1 MESATQHKQHIS
13 KETAQR
19 IKEAAERGLI
29 EVASKYLAFK
39 KKGVDHVADCPLCG
53 AKGKF
58 SVSATKDIWKCWKC
72 DEGGIGAIDFLMKTQ
87 DLSYPDA
94 LKIVAREFNVDL
106 GNDTEGSDVMKSTVS
121 KKPFRDLQL
130 LASGIPADAVKWNEK
145 IGSGKVIERSRY
157 EQGSVNEMFNL
168 NAGDDMILNYLDL
181 KGEAVMYNDAKGKT
195 KRYFRVRWQNP
206 ELHKSKA
213 GKPMKY
219 QSPSRSSSQLWLP
232 NAIIAAY
239 SSHQTFETLYVTE
252 GEKKADKMTLHG
264 LQTVG
269 IGGIH
274 NLTFE
279 GMSSQ
284 LEMLL
289 KRCEVKNVVF
299 LLDSDWQGL
308 SKNED
313 NVDWRP
319 KTFASAVVKFRDY
332 FYGYKNAGI
341 ELRIFFAYGKD
352 VVLKGADD
360 LLVHQFLG
368 KEIELEADFERAR
381 IDREGKGQYV
391 NVHEITLT
399 SPQKIY
405 EHWHLH
411 NAQSFLDFHKDA
423 LKLRRE
429 FVYNKQRWTWN
440 EEAEGGA
447 RFEMVDKILEY
458 EKYWTIEEVPT
469 RTGMREALSFNYYN
483 CLQFLRNRG
492 FGLYDLGKN
501 KYRMIRTEGKVVK
514 EVDHHRIQQFIK
526 AFTEDLG
533 EIGVLNM
540 ILKGGTQ
547 YLGPDK
553 LSNMYYTA
561 PEFSEPEKEAQY
573 LYFPK
578 KYWKITADGIEEHP
592 LSELPKTIWADK
604 IINFEPSL
612 LAKPLVSISRV
623 KGGDTEGWS
632 IQTSEEGKKTDMY
645 QFMLATSN
653 FWWRK
658 NEVMQK
664 GENGR
669 DVIVPRSDGGEL
681 LTAQERQDL
690 ITHVVCKMIAA
701 GYVLHEYRNKAQ
713 MKAIIAM
720 DGIESEVG
728 KSQGGSGKS
737 IYATMFE
744 HLMPTV
750 VIDGKKRNI
759 AEDPHIYDGVDERTN
774 ILVFDDCRVN
784 LDFEHFFSQIT
795 RGVEVNQKGQ
805 RRFNIPAPKF
815 IFSTN
820 HAIRGSDNSTMRR
833 QYLLGFSDYFNAART
848 PQDTFGRLMFNE
860 WDYEEW
866 NRFYNFM
873 ATCIQTYLKF
883 PDLNK
888 YTIPTADLEKRKLRQ
903 EIGENFLE
911 FAELYFSADED
922 GDPFNNDP
930 QCYRN
935 LAVEKRK
942 VLIDYTDAFPNDKKY
957 MDEKR
962 IKEKVRLY
970 CKYMGFE
977 FNPTAGTDGRVK
989 FGKTEYLLVT
999 DENFDRKNVRRV
1011 G

>member
-1 MESATQHKQHIS
+1 MQNSATIYIADD
-13 KETAQR
+13 TADKINDTAVLLDVVGQ
-19 IKEAAERGLI
+19 
-29 EVASKYLAFK
+29 YLKLK
-39 KKGVDHVADCPLCG
+39 KKGSAHVADCPCCG
-53 AKGKF
+53 AKEKF
-58 SVSATKDIWKCWKC
+58 SVSPAKEIWKCWAC
-72 DEGGIGAIDFLMKTQ
+72 DKGGKGAASFLMETQ
-87 DLSYPDA
+87 DMTYPEA
-94 LKIVAREFNVDL
+94 LRRLAQDYSIEIPQQNGTAVAVAHKKESF
-106 GNDTEGSDVMKSTVS
+106 KS
-121 KKPFRDLQL
+121 LQL

-145 IGSGKVIERSRY
+145 IGSGKVMERSRY
-157 EQGSVNEMFNL
+157 ESGSVNEQFNIIS
-168 NAGDDMILNYLDL
+168 GDDMILNYLDL
-181 KGEAVMYNDAKGKT
+181 KGEAIHYLDAKGKER
-195 KRYFRVRWQNP
+195 RYFRVRWQNP
-206 ELHKSKA
+206 ELHKSKF

-219 QSPSRSSSQLWLP
+219 QSPARSTSQLWLP
-232 NAIIAAY
+232 NAIIQAY
-239 SSHQTFETLYVTE
+239 GSHQTFDTLYVTE

-264 LQTVG
+264 LPTVA
-269 IGGIH
+269 ISGIH
-274 NLTFE
+274 NLSFE
-279 GMSSQ
+279 GMTAQ

-289 KRCEVKNVVF
+289 KRCAIQNVVF

-319 KTFASAVVKFRDY
+319 KTFASAVIKFRDY
-332 FYGYKNAGI
+332 FYGYKNSGI
-341 ELRIFFAYGKD
+341 ELRIFFSYGKD

-360 LLVHQFLG
+360 LLVRQFLG
-368 KEIELEADFERAR
+368 KEEELSQDFERAR
-381 IDREGKGQYV
+381 IDREGKGQFV
-391 NVHEITLT
+391 NVHEITLV

-405 EHWHLH
+405 EHWHLQ
-411 NAQSFLDFHKDA
+411 NAQTFLDFHKEE
-423 LKLRRE
+423 LKKRRE
-429 FVYNKQRWTWN
+429 FIYNKQRWTWN
-440 EEAEGGA
+440 QEAEGGA

-458 EKYWTIEEVPT
+458 EKYWTITNISTKGGDREVLT
-469 RTGMREALSFNYYN
+469 FNYYN

-492 FGLYDLGKN
+492 FGLYDLGRN

-526 AFTEDLG
+526 SFTEDLG

-553 LSNMYYTA
+553 LSNMYYMQ
-561 PEFSEPEKEAQY
+561 PDFSEPEKTCQY

-578 KYWKITADGIEEHP
+578 TYWKITADGIEEHP
-592 LSELPKTIWADK
+592 LSELPKSIWADK
-604 IINFEPSL
+604 IINFEPKIAS
-612 LAKPLVSISRV
+612 KPMATISR
-623 KGGDTEGWS
+623 KQLPNNTDGWS
-632 IQTSEEGKKTDMY
+632 ISTSEECKKTDMY
-645 QFMLATSN
+645 RFMLATSN

-658 NEVMQK
+658 TDVIQK
-664 GENGR
+664 GAHGR
-669 DVIVPRSDGGEL
+669 DEIVPRTDGGEPF
-681 LTAQERQDL
+681 TEQEKQDL

-713 MKAIIAM
+713 MKAIVAM

-728 KSQGGSGKS
+728 RSMGGSGKS

-750 VIDGKKRNI
+750 VIDGKKKNI
-759 AEDPHIYDGVDERTN
+759 AEDPHLYDAVDERTN

-795 RGVEVNQKGQ
+795 RGVEVNQKGL

-833 QYLLGFSDYFNAART
+833 QYLLGFSDYFNSART
-848 PQDTFGRLMFNE
+848 PQDEFGRLMFNE

-873 ATCIQTYLKF
+873 AVCIQTYLKF
-883 PDLNK
+883 SDLNK

-911 FAELYFSADED
+911 FAELYFGIDES
-922 GDPFNNDP
+922 GGHSLSEP
-930 QCYRN
+930 QSYRN
-935 LAVEKRK
+935 CAVEKSK
-942 VLIDYTDAFPNDKKY
+942 VLRDYVEAYPNDKKY

-970 CKYMGFE
+970 CKYAGYE
-977 FNPTAGTDGRVK
+977 FNPSSGSDGRVK
-989 FGKTEYLLVT
+989 FGKTEYVI
-999 DENFDRKNVRRV
+999 V
-1011 G
+1011 GDSDFTANNYIKIG

>member
-1 MESATQHKQHIS
+1 MSNMITENIHIN
-13 KETAQR
+13 KGTAER
-19 IKEAAERGLI
+19 IKEASDVV
-29 EVASKYLAFK
+29 EVASAFLLLK
-39 KKGVDHVADCPLCG
+39 KKGTDHVGDCPLCQSK
-53 AKGKF
+53 AKLSLSRSKQ
-58 SVSATKDIWKCWKC
+58 IWKCFKC
-72 DEGGIGAIDFLMKTQ
+72 DEGGKGAVDFLMKTQ
-87 DLSYPDA
+87 DMSYPVA
-94 LKIVAREFNVDL
+94 LDWLAKHYHIAIDEKQ
-106 GNDTEGSDVMKSTVS
+106 TEGFSQNGNGAS

-130 LASGIPADAVKWNEK
+130 LASGINKEDVKWNEK
-145 IGSGKVIERSRY
+145 LGNGKVVERSRY
-157 EQGSVNEMFNL
+157 EQGSVNEQFNL
-168 NAGDDMILNYLDL
+168 MSGDDMILNYLDL
-181 KGEAVMYNDAKGKT
+181 KGEAIHFNDSKGKIR
-195 KRYFRVRWQNP
+195 RYYRVRWQNP
-206 ELHKSKA
+206 DLHKSKQ

-219 QSPSRSSSQLWLP
+219 QSPARSSSQLWLP
-232 NAIIAAY
+232 NRIIEAY
-239 SSHQTFETLYVTE
+239 SSHTVCETLYITE
-252 GEKKADKMTLHG
+252 GEKKADKMTAHG
-264 LQTVG
+264 LPTVG

-274 NLTFE
+274 NLSFE
-279 GMSSQ
+279 GMTSQ
-284 LEMLL
+284 LEMIL
-289 KRCEVKNVVF
+289 KRCEVKNVIF

-319 KTFASAVVKFRDY
+319 KTFASAVIKFRDY
-332 FYGYKNAGI
+332 FYGYKNSGI
-341 ELRIFFAYGKD
+341 ELRIYFAYGLD
-352 VVLKGADD
+352 AVLKGADD

-381 IDREGKGQYV
+381 IDREGKGQFV
-391 NVHEITLT
+391 NVHEITLM
-399 SPQKIY
+399 SPTKIY
-405 EHWHLH
+405 EYWRLQ
-411 NAQSFLDFHKDA
+411 NAQAFLEYHKEE
-423 LKLRRE
+423 LKKRRE

-447 RFEMVDKILEY
+447 KFEMVDKILDY
-458 EKYWTIEEVPT
+458 EKYWSIQEIDTRSGTKEVLT
-469 RTGMREALSFNYYN
+469 FNYYN
-483 CLQFLRNRG
+483 CFQFLRNRG
-492 FGLYDLGKN
+492 FGLFDLGKN

-514 EVDHHRIQQFIK
+514 EVDHHKIQQYIK
-526 AFTEDLG
+526 NFTEDLG

-540 ILKGGTQ
+540 IFKGGTQ

-553 LSNMYYTA
+553 LSNMYYAA
-561 PEFSEPEKEAQY
+561 PEFSEPEKECQY
-573 LYFPK
+573 LYFQK
-578 KYWKITADGIEEHP
+578 NYWKISADGIEEHP
-592 LSELPKTIWADK
+592 LSELPKHIWADK
-604 IINFEPSL
+604 IINFEPKLS
-612 LAKPLVSISRV
+612 AKPMAQVNRKKMSD
-623 KGGDTEGWS
+623 DTEGWT
-632 IQTSEEGKKTDMY
+632 IAATDECKKSDMY
-645 QFMLATSN
+645 KFFLATSN

-658 NEVMQK
+658 SEVIVK
-664 GENGR
+664 GETGQNE
-669 DVIVPRSDGGEL
+669 IVPRSDAEPMTPEETQDL
-681 LTAQERQDL
+681 LT
-690 ITHVVCKMIAA
+690 HVICKMIAA
-701 GYVLHEYRNKAQ
+701 GYILHEYRNKAQ

-750 VIDGKKRNI
+750 VIDGKKKNI

-848 PQDTFGRLMFNE
+848 PQDSFGRLMFNE

-873 ATCIQTYLKF
+873 AICIQTYLKF
-883 PDLNK
+883 SDLNK
-888 YTIPTADLEKRKLRQ
+888 YTIPTADLERRKLRQ
-903 EIGENFLE
+903 ELGENFLE
-911 FAELYFSADED
+911 FAELYFSTEEEASAFGE
-922 GDPFNNDP
+922 P

-935 LAVEKRK
+935 VAIEKKK
-942 VLIDYTDAFPNDKKY
+942 VLLDYTDAFPNEKKY

-977 FNPTAGTDGRVK
+977 YNPTAGTDGRVK
-989 FGKTEYLLVT
+989 FGKTEYLIVA
-999 DENFDRKNVRRV
+999 DENFDRKTVIRV